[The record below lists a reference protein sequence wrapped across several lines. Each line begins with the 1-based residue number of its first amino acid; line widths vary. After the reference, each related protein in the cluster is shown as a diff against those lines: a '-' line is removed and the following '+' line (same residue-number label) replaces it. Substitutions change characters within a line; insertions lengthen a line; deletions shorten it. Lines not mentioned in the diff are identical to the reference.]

1 MKEQIKFI
9 FGIQTTL
16 DLSHIM
22 LKGNSGIS
30 KNTVLLS
37 ETLSQTLDLE
47 NFDHRNC
54 GQLRWTLNVIN
65 WRWSSVA
72 SLSH

>member
-37 ETLSQTLDLE
+37 ETLS
-47 NFDHRNC
+47 
-54 GQLRWTLNVIN
+54 
-65 WRWSSVA
+65 
-72 SLSH
+72 